1 MSISVLN
8 KLHRWVGF
16 GAAIIVVM
24 LCITGIALNHTA
36 ELQLAKQPIPNWIAK
51 PVYGAVIVEQQAFSV
66 KGQTLS
72 ATAAGELTANHR
84 AISHCGTLTGVME
97 LQNYL
102 LAACSGKLLV
112 LDEQA
117 RLLEEMHLDSL
128 DIGVVSRVYRYGPPG
143 SVVYLEG
150 EIQAL
155 ELDPDTM
162 QTRPAP
168 SFASPEPSIHS
179 VAVGYTQPSVELSYE
194 RLFLDLHAGRVV
206 GGWGVW
212 LVDLTAISLL
222 LLIITGFLAWRA
234 KLKLLRED

>member
-8 KLHRWVGF
+8 KLHRWAGF
-16 GAAIIVVM
+16 GVAIIVVL

-36 ELQLAKQPIPNWIAK
+36 ELQLAKQPLPNWIAG
-51 PVYGAVIVEQQAFSV
+51 PVYGAVIAEQPEFSV
-66 KGQTLS
+66 KGQALS
-72 ATAAGELTANHR
+72 ATAAGELTANGR
-84 AISHCGTLTGVME
+84 TIAHCGSLTGVIE

-112 LDEQA
+112 LDQQA
-117 RLLEEMHLDSL
+117 ELLEEMHPGSL
-128 DIGVVSRVYRYGPPG
+128 DIGLVSRVYRYGPPG

-150 EIQAL
+150 DSQVL
-155 ELDPDTM
+155 ELDLDTM

-168 SFASPEPSIHS
+168 SVAGTESSIHS
-179 VAVGYTQPSVELSYE
+179 VTVNSTPPSVEFSYE

-222 LLIITGFLAWRA
+222 LLIVTGFLAWRA